1 MLRSV
6 ASVYK
11 FSRNPFRDTSMIRN
25 NHVFEDLRKFCEETK
40 MVQRNWIIATQCR
53 RPLMFQTMKD
63 VRSNNVIL
71 KYQRFTSSGCKD
83 IRIPNIEF
91 VAKTQFLL
99 HACTEFL
106 RIYTNTWII
115 IIKNKCLK
123 IFNKGSDSWQQILIS
138 KSLILGIPML

>member
-1 MLRSV
+1 M

-11 FSRNPFRDTSMIRN
+11 FLMIRN
-25 NHVFEDLRKFCEETK
+25 NHVFEDLRKICEETK
-40 MVQRNWIIATQCR
+40 MVQRNWVFATESNFNIIATQCR
-53 RPLMFQTMKD
+53 RPLMFQTMKA
-63 VRSNNVIL
+63 VRSNNVSL

-123 IFNKGSDSWQQILIS
+123 IFNKGSDSLQQTLIS
-138 KSLILGIPML
+138 KSLILGNPML